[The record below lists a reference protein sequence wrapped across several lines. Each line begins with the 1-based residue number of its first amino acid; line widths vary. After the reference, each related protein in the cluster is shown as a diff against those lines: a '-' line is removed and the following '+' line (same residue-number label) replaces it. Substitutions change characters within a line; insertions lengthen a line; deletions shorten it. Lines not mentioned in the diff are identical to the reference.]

1 MIEMIPEYWWLI
13 FIVFLGL
20 MCWSNKIQFANDQAA
35 RAKAALEQQ
44 RFGNSFV
51 VNLPK
56 QVDFTNASVTL
67 TTGLNYH
74 TQYAGTNGGPVTF
87 FLPSEVCLID
97 MVKVRTAGGKQYN
110 YTELV
115 SPGYLNVQPIV
126 CYDCDLATL
135 FK

>member
-1 MIEMIPEYWWLI
+1 MIPEYWWLI

-56 QVDFTNASVTL
+56 QVDFSNARVTL

-74 TQYAGTNGGPVTF
+74 TQHAGTNGGPVTF
-87 FLPSEVCLID
+87 NLPSEVCLID

-115 SPGYLNVQPIV
+115 SPGNLDVQPIV

-135 FK
+135 FKQ